1 MTAREELFCLESSA
15 LSCFLLGDEPLL
27 IRCAEFLRGR
37 GHSIVGIVSGDR
49 DIVGWARDNT
59 INVIDRTRYHE
70 FLRDHPVDVL
80 LSIGHYFIIDTES
93 LANVRV
99 VAANYHDGPLP
110 RYSGMNCSAWALLN
124 RESKHAVVWHRLT
137 ARLDDG
143 DILAQRE
150 LEIEA
155 GETSVS
161 LNMRNAVLALD
172 AFRELMLRLEARDV
186 SGTAQRDDIERMT
199 FSRLDRPPALSTI
212 DLTWSMSEINALVR
226 ACEFGN
232 YVNRF
237 GAAKIMNGECAVIVH
252 EAVPCTSGEEHRSH
266 APGRLCALDEDT
278 MHVACGD
285 GCVRFSSFTTQTGQV
300 ISATA
305 AARELQ
311 LAVDKIAVA
320 PTRLRHA
327 CDMTISWT
335 IARAEPHFIRA
346 LACRELPLL
355 PFATPTAVERA
366 SIAVSLPEA
375 FTQCFAS
382 RRIDAI
388 AALYVFTLSSL
399 LRRDEFDVA
408 YADDELRAD
417 KKLLPLRALL
427 FPSIPLPVRI
437 DAEQDFAAYLDEFS
451 GQRALTAEHP
461 VFLLDLVARHPE
473 LRAQDDLGA
482 RSLAPIAL
490 QIGSRMDKQNGR
502 QNDIYSD
509 SPAANQNCDTS
520 IKPDNT
526 DGTNAFER
534 LLPGAQIALVFA
546 DASAQECRLCS
557 AGQVSATTLEMIAK
571 AMATVAAKVVAQA
584 GQPLKRIDL
593 LDAAMYRTQIFDWNA
608 TTRPFPDGL
617 RIHELFEAQV
627 ARQPDALAL
636 LCGNATMTFRELE
649 HCANRIANTLQERGI
664 GVGKYVAVMVDRSF
678 DLVATLIGITKSGAA
693 YLPIEPGTPQ
703 DRIRFMLEDANCR
716 IAVATAQFA
725 GFFANNVVN
734 VIPIGGAELRCAATS
749 RPRCPATA
757 SDVCYTIYT
766 SGSTGTPKGV
776 VLSHRAVANTLDW
789 ANRTLGVSPA
799 DRLLF
804 VNSPGFDLSVY
815 DIFGALGAGASVCIV
830 PTSILQEPADLAR
843 CLIDSGATI
852 WDSTPPAF
860 TRLLPFLQRHAM
872 ASPLRLVMLSGD
884 WIPVSL
890 PDKIAAIFPR
900 AKVMSLGGA
909 TEAAIWSNYYPI
921 EKVDPAWK
929 SIPYGVPIQNAR
941 YYILDNHL
949 RPLPPM
955 ISGDLYIAGTCLAEG
970 YLNRPELT
978 AERFV
983 ADPVNSNTRMYKTGD
998 IARYWQDGTIEF
1010 LGREDF
1016 QVKIR
1021 GFRVEIGEVEAAI
1034 RQLPNVK
1041 DVVCSTWVDSS
1052 NHKSLVA
1059 YIVPTASHAF
1069 DPRAIKDTLAARL
1082 QEFMV
1087 PTYVVALAALP
1098 LSPNGKLD
1106 RKALPSPRVK
1116 SIRSAQ
1122 RKPQT
1127 PAERILVEIWQG
1139 LLEREYVDVGDNFF
1153 DIGGHSLLV
1162 VMLIAEIAQRFGVS
1176 LPLTHILQY
1185 PTIEK
1190 LAATLS
1196 SGNKTSR
1203 FLGPTVVDLKVGGPS
1218 NFFLIHDGN
1227 GETLLYRTFAKLMPH
1242 SFTMRGISPRHMHRI
1257 PLVDATIETMAKAY
1271 VAEVRRI
1278 QPKGPYSLGGL
1289 SAGGVIAYEMAVQL
1303 ERASEEINLLVMFD
1317 ALQPRAPPRP
1327 YVTIH
1332 RRWQVIHDVYDAL
1345 FAPAVA
1351 VSRALRFCA
1360 ALTTAFHKAA
1370 KATRY
1375 EATMAWQKSSRTLR
1389 FWLMRAVL
1397 LTRQNWPAFVPALS
1411 VRQIYMVARERYQ
1424 PGTLHVGN
1432 VIVVKAMIGD
1442 DASLQQTADPL
1453 LGWERVVKGSI
1464 KLIEIEAGHTSMLQ
1478 SPHVELVAD
1487 RICACLV
1494 TARHPAQQEN
1504 EEDPRPKLPLQRITS
1519 PL

>member
-37 GHSIVGIVSGDR
+37 GHSIVGIVSADR
-49 DIVGWARDNT
+49 DIVGWARDNA
-59 INVIDRTRYHE
+59 INVIDRTRYPE
-70 FLRDHPVDVL
+70 FLRDHAVDVL
-80 LSIGHYFIIDTES
+80 LSIGHYFIIDAES

-99 VAANYHDGPLP
+99 LAANYHDAPLP

-124 RESKHAVVWHRLT
+124 RERKHAVVWHRLT
-137 ARLDDG
+137 ARLDEG

-155 GETSVS
+155 CETSVS
-161 LNMRNAVLALD
+161 LNMRNAALALD
-172 AFRELMLRLEARDV
+172 AFHELLLRLEAREV
-186 SGTAQRDDIERMT
+186 VGTAQWGDIKRLM
-199 FSRLDRPPALSTI
+199 FSRLDRPPALCVI
-212 DLTWSMSEINALVR
+212 DWTKNVIEIDALVR
-226 ACEFGN
+226 TCEFGN

-252 EAVPCTSGEEHRSH
+252 EAVPYADGEVYRSS
-266 APGRLCALDEDT
+266 APGKLCALDEDT
-278 MHVACGD
+278 MHIACGD
-285 GCVRFSSFTTQTGQV
+285 GCVRFGSFTTLTGQV

-311 LAVDKIAVA
+311 LAVGEIAVSPA
-320 PTRLRHA
+320 RFRHA
-327 CDMTISWT
+327 CDMTISRT
-335 IARAEPHFIRA
+335 IARAEPHFVRA
-346 LACRELPLL
+346 LSGRELPLL
-355 PFATPTAVERA
+355 PFATPIAVERA
-366 SIAVSLPEA
+366 SVAVSLPEA

-382 RRIDAI
+382 RRLDAI

-408 YADDELRAD
+408 YADDELRAG
-417 KKLLPLRALL
+417 KKWLPLRALL

-437 DAEQDFAAYLDEFS
+437 DTEQDFAAYVDNFS

-461 VFLLDLVARHPE
+461 LFLLDLVARYPE

-490 QIGSRMDKQNGR
+490 QIGSRMDKQNRITGV
-502 QNDIYSD
+502 
-509 SPAANQNCDTS
+509 
-520 IKPDNT
+520 KPDSV
-526 DGTNAFER
+526 DGSNAFWQ

-557 AGQVSATTLEMIAK
+557 AGQVAATTLEMIAK

-584 GQPLKRIDL
+584 GQPLQRVNL
-593 LDAAMYRTQIFDWNA
+593 LDAATYRTQVCDWNA

-627 ARQPDALAL
+627 ARQPNALAL
-636 LCGNATMTFRELE
+636 LCGNETMTFRELD
-649 HCANRIANTLQERGI
+649 HCANRIANALQERRIGI
-664 GVGKYVAVMVDRSF
+664 GEYVAVMVERGF
-678 DLVATLIGITKSGAA
+678 DLVATLIGIAKSGAA

-703 DRIRFMLEDANCR
+703 DRIRFMLADANCR

-725 GFFANNVVN
+725 GVFAYNAGS
-734 VIPIGGAELRCAATS
+734 VIPIGGAELRDAATS
-749 RPRCPATA
+749 KPRCPATTG
-757 SDVCYTIYT
+757 DVCYTIYT

-776 VLSHRAVANTLDW
+776 VLSHRAVVNTLDW

-815 DIFGALGAGASVCIV
+815 DIFGALGAGASICIV
-830 PTSILQEPADLAR
+830 PTSVLQEPADLAR
-843 CLIDSGATI
+843 CLIESGATI

-860 TRLLPFLQRHAM
+860 ARLLPFLQRHAM

-890 PDKIAAIFPR
+890 PAKVAAIFPR
-900 AKVMSLGGA
+900 AKVISLGGA

-921 EKVDPAWK
+921 EKVDPAWN

-941 YYILDNHL
+941 YYILDHHL

-955 ISGDLYIAGTCLAEG
+955 ISGDLYIAGICLAEG

-978 AERFV
+978 AERFI
-983 ADPVNSNTRMYKTGD
+983 ADPATANTRMYKTGD

-1034 RQLPNVK
+1034 RQLPNIK

-1059 YIVPTASHAF
+1059 YIVPITSHAF

-1106 RKALPSPRVK
+1106 RKALPSPRVQ
-1116 SIRSAQ
+1116 SIRPTSH
-1122 RKPQT
+1122 KPQT
-1127 PAERILVEIWQG
+1127 PTERVLVEIWQG
-1139 LLEREYVDVGDNFF
+1139 LLEREHIDVGDNFF

-1162 VMLIAEIAQRFGVS
+1162 VMLIAEIEQRFGVC

-1185 PTIEK
+1185 PTVEK

-1196 SGNKTSR
+1196 SRIKTSR
-1203 FLGPTVVDLKVGGPS
+1203 FLGPTVVDLRVGGPN

-1242 SFTMRGISPRHMHRI
+1242 SFTVRGISPRHMHRI
-1257 PLVDATIETMAKAY
+1257 PLVDATIETMAQTY

-1278 QPKGPYSLGGL
+1278 QPKGPYSLGGI
-1289 SAGGVIAYEMAVQL
+1289 SAGGVVAYEMAAQL
-1303 ERASEEINLLVMFD
+1303 ERAGEEINLLVLFD
-1317 ALQPRAPPRP
+1317 ALQPCAPPRP

-1332 RRWQVIHDVYDAL
+1332 RRWEVIHNVSNAL
-1345 FAPAVA
+1345 FGPAVA
-1351 VSRALRFCA
+1351 VSRAAQFCA
-1360 ALTTAFHKAA
+1360 ALTTAFRKAT

-1397 LTRQNWPAFVPALS
+1397 LTRQNWPAFIPALS
-1411 VRQIYMVARERYQ
+1411 VRQIYMVARKRYQ
-1424 PGTLHVGN
+1424 PGTLRSGS

-1442 DASLQQTADPL
+1442 DASLQQTTDPL
-1453 LGWERVVKGSI
+1453 LGWERVVQGSI

-1478 SPHVELVAD
+1478 SPHVELVAE

-1494 TARHPAQQEN
+1494 AARHLAQRDN
-1504 EEDPRPKLPLQRITS
+1504 EELPVPMIPLQRLTS